1 MEQNENAVAVRD
13 RALGR
18 SWLSLCGG
26 GDTCVGWFSTTMF
39 SSICFEHFIMPPA
52 STYFMD
58 VPSKL
63 TANLDIFGF
72 FSLLALVFIQG

>member
-1 MEQNENAVAVRD
+1 MEQNVVAVGD
-13 RALGR
+13 GALWRAGSASAER
-18 SWLSLCGG
+18 
-26 GDTCVGWFSTTMF
+26 GDTFVGWFSTTMF

-52 STYFMD
+52 CTYFMD

-63 TANLDIFGF
+63 TENLDIFGF

>member
-1 MEQNENAVAVRD
+1 
-13 RALGR
+13 
-18 SWLSLCGG
+18 
-26 GDTCVGWFSTTMF
+26 
-39 SSICFEHFIMPPA
+39 MPPA
-52 STYFMD
+52 STYLMD